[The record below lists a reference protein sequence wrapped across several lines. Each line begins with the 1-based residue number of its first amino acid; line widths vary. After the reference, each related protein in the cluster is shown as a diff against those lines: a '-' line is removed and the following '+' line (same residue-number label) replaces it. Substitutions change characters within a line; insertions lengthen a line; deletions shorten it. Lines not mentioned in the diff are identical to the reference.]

1 MNFPSV
7 PWRILV
13 VSGLLVAALIGLVVR
28 EGAARAEGQ
37 EVALPITGYD
47 PRELLTGHYVQFQI
61 QTEQPPQS
69 PCPPSVGD
77 GARGS
82 MRWVALAPRGR
93 LFAPVAEV
101 ATRAEALKHGPVAV
115 RARLLC
121 FGSQTLRDPQSGLT
135 RQATTVQIDVGIDRL
150 HVDQQQAEAIQKALR
165 IPGTPGEAYVIL
177 SVGHDGKARLKGLVA
192 AGKRAELTW
201 F

>member
-1 MNFPSV
+1 MTFPKAQL
-7 PWRILV
+7 RIVLV
-13 VSGLLVAALIGLVVR
+13 AGLLVAVLIGLVVR
-28 EGAARAEGQ
+28 EGAARAEGR

-47 PRELLTGHYVQFQI
+47 PRALLTGHYVQFQI

-69 PCPPSVGD
+69 PCPPGVGG
-77 GARGS
+77 GARGGE
-82 MRWVALAPRGR
+82 RWIALRPQGL
-93 LFAPVAEV
+93 LFEPVAED
-101 ATRAEALKHGPVAV
+101 ATQADALTRGPVAV
-115 RARLLC
+115 RGTLSC
-121 FGSQTLRDPQSGLT
+121 FGAQTILDRATGLE
-135 RQATTVQIDVGIDRL
+135 RQATTVQIDVGVDRL

-165 IPGTPGEAYVIL
+165 TGGAAPEAYVIL

>member
-61 QTEQPPQS
+61 QTERPTQS
-69 PCPPSVGD
+69 PCPPGVG
-77 GARGS
+77 GS
-82 MRWVALAPRGR
+82 GKRWIALRPQGS
-93 LFAPVAEV
+93 LFEPVAE
-101 ATRAEALKHGPVAV
+101 AMSQAEALKRGPVAV
-115 RARLLC
+115 RGTLAC
-121 FGSQTLRDPQSGLT
+121 FGAQTILDRATGLE
-135 RQATTVQIDVGIDRL
+135 RQATMVQIDVGVDRL

-165 IPGTPGEAYVIL
+165 TGGAAPEAYVIL

-192 AGKRAELTW
+192 AGKRTELTW